1 MPTGLPN
8 EMEMV
13 MHVQEEEG
21 TGAHH
26 LHQQQQNW
34 EPGGKRPDPIA
45 TEVLVLRSQFSLP
58 RVLCCS

>member
-13 MHVQEEEG
+13 MHVLEEEG
-21 TGAHH
+21 IGAHH

-34 EPGGKRPDPIA
+34 EPGGKLPDPIA
-45 TEVLVLRSQFSLP
+45 IEDFILNFPFQEFCVVVF
-58 RVLCCS
+58 